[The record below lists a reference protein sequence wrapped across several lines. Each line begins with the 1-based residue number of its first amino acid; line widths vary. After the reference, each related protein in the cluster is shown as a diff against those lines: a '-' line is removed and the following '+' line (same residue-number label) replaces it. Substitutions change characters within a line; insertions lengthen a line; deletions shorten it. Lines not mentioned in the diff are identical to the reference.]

1 MEENPNK
8 FNTTGSFKY
17 LVPGVILFILIVV
30 AGGFLYQKDSPLRDN
45 IRKNILNKN
54 DDFTT
59 VKVVPTEANAFGSL
73 SQVTLATPST
83 AKGLGG
89 GGGPETLASPTAPN
103 SSVASDKM
111 IAPGIYPI
119 QANFYT
125 YKYSGE
131 DITLSDSNL
140 DVLRR
145 VKGTLQNNNAG
156 DALKSY
162 DFGSINLN
170 SFDNTNL
177 DNFSVT
183 QNSEFGYVINVSFVE
198 DSISIYQNWQKWVS
212 PACIQ
217 TGCSQ
222 PPLQIGDLPE
232 DSAIVDIAKNFVQDH
247 AINTS
252 TYGEPFVMNNFR
264 VIYYASTPTIQK
276 DMYIPDQVQVMYPLV
291 INNKSVYDASG
302 NKTGLSLSVD
312 VRNKKVSGLWQ
323 LTSHTYQSSA
333 YAAETDFTKI
343 KSLAEKGG
351 MYGGAYYYPAD
362 SGQKNAR
369 VVTLELEKPTIEWMV
384 YWMPDSTGSNQNEVY
399 VPALVFPIKD
409 APADLYQK
417 NIIVPL
423 IKDVLDANSS
433 PVKPMPYEG
442 VEGEGQAS
450 PPMR

>member
-1 MEENPNK
+1 MEENSNK
-8 FNTTGSFKY
+8 FNTAGSFKY

-30 AGGFLYQKDSPLRDN
+30 AGGFLYQKDSPLH
-45 IRKNILNKN
+45 KNSSKN
-54 DDFTT
+54 SDFGTL
-59 VKVVPTEANAFGSL
+59 KVIPADANAFGSL
-73 SQVTLATPST
+73 ASANVTSPEMSGTFST
-83 AKGLGG
+83 SAPVSKGVAFGMGG
-89 GGGPETLASPTAPN
+89 GGTSA
-103 SSVASDKM
+103 VSDKM
-111 IAPGIYPI
+111 IAPGFPI
-119 QANFYT
+119 QANLYT
-125 YKYSGE
+125 YKYVGE
-131 DITLSDSNL
+131 DFELPDANL

-232 DSAIVDIAKNFVQDH
+232 DSVILDIAKNFVQDH

-264 VIYYASTPTIQK
+264 VIYYASAPTIQK

-291 INNKSVYDASG
+291 INDKSVYDASG

-333 YAAETDFTKI
+333 YPAETDVTKI

-351 MYGGAYYYPAD
+351 MYGGAYYYD

-369 VVTLELEKPTIEWMV
+369 VTTLELEKPTIEWMV
-384 YWMPDSTGSNQNEVY
+384 YWMPDPSNNNQNEVY

-417 NIIVPL
+417 NVIVPL

-433 PVKPMPYEG
+433 PTKPMPYEG
-442 VEGEGQAS
+442 AAGEGQAS
-450 PPMR
+450 PPIK